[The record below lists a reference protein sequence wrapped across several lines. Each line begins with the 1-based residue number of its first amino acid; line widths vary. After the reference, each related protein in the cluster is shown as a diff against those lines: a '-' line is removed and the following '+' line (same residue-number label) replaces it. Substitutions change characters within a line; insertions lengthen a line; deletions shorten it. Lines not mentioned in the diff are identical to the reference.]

1 MHISPDEN
9 RISPEAMRV
18 IDGVCDR
25 FERAWQA
32 SAGNRVPEPTGE
44 CVPEPTPVP
53 TPRLEEYVSQAPA
66 EYRPRLL
73 TELAAIEVLYRRGAD
88 GNRATFDELVALHP
102 TLEAE
107 LRACAAELQS
117 VVDGGPTKRS
127 GAERGSHAGMSDV
140 VLATNRQ
147 PQGLHIRCPHCACP
161 VELLADTPEEDV
173 TCRACG
179 STFCLVDREESGPEA
194 PALQS
199 MGRFELISRVGV
211 GGFGTVWKARDPEL
225 DRIVALKIPRR
236 GQLRGEEV
244 DFFFREARAAAQLRH
259 PHIVAVY
266 EIGREGDT
274 VFIVS
279 DFVRGDTLS
288 EWMKTQQPSVREA
301 AELCV
306 MVADA
311 LDHAHERGV
320 VHRDLKPSNI
330 MIDEA
335 GQPRIMDFGLAKR
348 ESGEITMTCDGQIL
362 GTAAYMSP
370 EQAEGRG
377 HWIDR
382 RADVYSLGVVL
393 FQLATG
399 ELPFRGNFEM
409 QLASKLRDD
418 APDPRKLNPY
428 VPRDFAT
435 ICLKCLERDPNRRYT
450 CAGAVAEEL
459 RRFLASEPI
468 HARPLSRVARLARW
482 AKRKPAHATA
492 VALAAIMAVA
502 GPVTAVVINS
512 QRRQLDGRVQELDRL
527 VVGQQAALRGLRSDN
542 AGLQKD
548 LAALSQTAPRAE
560 AAVDW
565 RRTIMSAVIN
575 RHAPEAAALLDDERL
590 PPADRAQMQLALG
603 MIHAALDRTD
613 DAEEQLTDARATL
626 TGFVEQQ
633 PSENRWQAALADCCE
648 QLAEV
653 RRAAGKNAA
662 AELAGAEARVL
673 RDRLAKARPD
683 DVPPQIDLLAAG
695 YVAPIDA
702 PALEN
707 VAALSQRII
716 DHWPHDA
723 EEFYE
728 AACRLTGRAPVA
740 SADASDLRES
750 SLDAP

>member
-1 MHISPDEN
+1 MSADSKSPPT
-9 RISPEAMRV
+9 SPEEMRV
-18 IDGVCDR
+18 IDEICDQ
-25 FERAWQA
+25 FERAWQT
-32 SAGNRVPEPTGE
+32 GTPT
-44 CVPEPTPVP
+44 
-53 TPRLEEYVSQAPA
+53 LEDYVSQAPID
-66 EYRPRLL
+66 YRQRLL
-73 TELAAIEVLYRRGAD
+73 PELAAIELHYRRGAE
-88 GNRATFDELVALHP
+88 GTRATLDELAALHP
-102 TLEAE
+102 TFDAE
-107 LRACAAELQS
+107 LRACAGELQA
-117 VVDGGPTKRS
+117 VVDGGPTNR
-127 GAERGSHAGMSDV
+127 RGEAQGSRLGLSDV

-147 PQGLHIRCPHCACP
+147 PQGLHIRCPHCASP

-179 STFCLVDREESGPEA
+179 STFCLVDREETGPEA

-199 MGRFELISRVGV
+199 MGRFELISRLGV

-236 GQLRGEEV
+236 GQLRGEEI

-288 EWMKTQQPSVREA
+288 EWMKTQHPSDREA

-306 MVADA
+306 MVAEA
-311 LDHAHERGV
+311 LDHAHDRGV

-435 ICLKCLERDPNRRYT
+435 ICLKCLERDPNRRYKS
-450 CAGAVAEEL
+450 AAAVAGEL

-468 HARPLSRVARLARW
+468 HARPLSKLARLARW
-482 AKRKPAHATA
+482 SKRKPAHATA

-502 GPVTAVVINS
+502 GPVTAVVIDS

-527 VVGQQAALRGLRSDN
+527 VVGQQAALRGLRGEN
-542 AGLQKD
+542 AKLQRN
-548 LAALSQTAPRAE
+548 LALLSQTAPHAE
-560 AAVDW
+560 AALEW
-565 RRTIMSAVIN
+565 RRTIMEAVMD
-575 RHAPEAAALLDDERL
+575 RHAPEAMAALHDAAIE
-590 PPADRAQMQLALG
+590 PAHRAQMQLALG
-603 MIHAALDRTD
+603 MILAALDRTD
-613 DAEEQLTDARATL
+613 EASAQLTGARSTL
-626 TGFVEQQ
+626 TSLSEQQ
-633 PSENRWQAALADCCE
+633 PLERRWQLALADCCE

-653 RRAAGKNAA
+653 HRAAGNDAA
-662 AELAGAEARVL
+662 ADFAGAEARDI
-673 RDRLAKARPD
+673 RQRLAEARPD
-683 DVPPQIDLLAAG
+683 DAPPQIDLLAAR
-695 YVAPIDA
+695 YAAPIDA
-702 PALEN
+702 SALEN

-716 DHWPHDA
+716 DHWPHA
-723 EEFYE
+723 PAEFYA
-728 AACRLTGRAPVA
+728 AACRLTGKAPVA
-740 SADASDLRES
+740 SADASGLSENSPDS
-750 SLDAP
+750 P

>member
-1 MHISPDEN
+1 MPTETPSRPTSPDE
-9 RISPEAMRV
+9 MRV

-25 FERAWQA
+25 FERAWQTA
-32 SAGNRVPEPTGE
+32 TPAPTGE
-44 CVPEPTPVP
+44 CVPAPTPA
-53 TPRLEEYVSQAPA
+53 LEDYVSQAPA
-66 EYRPRLL
+66 DCRQRLL
-73 TELAAIEVLYRRGAD
+73 TELAAIELLYRRGAE
-88 GNRATFDELVALHP
+88 GNRATVDDLVALHP
-102 TLEAE
+102 MFDAE
-107 LRACAAELQS
+107 LRACAAELQA
-117 VVDGGPTKRS
+117 VADDGPTKRPGGMKGS
-127 GAERGSHAGMSDV
+127 GAGLSDV
-140 VLATNRQ
+140 VLVTNRQ
-147 PQGLHIRCPHCACP
+147 PQGLHIRCPHCASP

-179 STFCLVDREESGPEA
+179 STFCLVDREDSGPES

-306 MVADA
+306 MVAEA
-311 LDHAHERGV
+311 LDHAHDRGV

-435 ICLKCLERDPNRRYT
+435 LCLKCLERDPNRRYKS
-450 CAGAVAEEL
+450 AAAVAAEL
-459 RRFLASEPI
+459 RRFLGGEPI
-468 HARPLSRVARLARW
+468 HARPLSALARLARW
-482 AKRKPAHATA
+482 SKRKPAHATA
-492 VALAAIMAVA
+492 VVLAAIMAVA
-502 GPVTAVVINS
+502 GPVTAVVIDS
-512 QRRQLDGRVQELDRL
+512 QRRQLDGRVEELDQL
-527 VVGQQAALRGLRSDN
+527 VVGQQAALRGLRGEN
-542 AGLQKD
+542 ADLQQD
-548 LAALSQTAPRAE
+548 LAALSQTAPHGE
-560 AAVDW
+560 AVVDW
-565 RRTIMSAVIN
+565 RQTIMDAVID
-575 RHAPEAAALLDDERL
+575 RHAPQAVAALGDESLEL
-590 PPADRAQMQLALG
+590 PDRARMQLALG
-603 MIHAALDRTD
+603 MIYAALGRTA
-613 DAEEQLTDARATL
+613 DAENQLTDARATL
-626 TGFVEQQ
+626 TGLVEQQ
-633 PSENRWQAALADCCE
+633 PSERRWQATLADCCE
-648 QLAEV
+648 QLAEL
-653 RRAAGKNAA
+653 RRAVGRNAA
-662 AELAGAEARVL
+662 ANIVSAEARVL
-673 RDRLAKARPD
+673 RDGLATARPD
-683 DVPPQIDLLAAG
+683 DVPPQIDQLAAR
-695 YVAPIDA
+695 YAAPINA
-702 PALEN
+702 IALEK
-707 VAALSQRII
+707 VATLSRSII
-716 DHWPHDA
+716 DHWPHDPA
-723 EEFYE
+723 GFYA
-728 AACRLTGRAPVA
+728 AACRLAGREPVA
-740 SADASDLRES
+740 RIDASDLDGEPP
-750 SLDAP
+750 DAP